1 MYTLDTGA
9 IVLYITIRTVRQM
22 DIPLDI
28 NPMAPMPIYRQ
39 LADQLEVAIRSGV
52 LLAGSPLPSHRHLSS
67 RLSVN
72 HLTVKRAYDDLQAL
86 GLIRTQRGI
95 GRFVA
100 EEAITAKGIPRV
112 VSEHLRTAVEN
123 AQIAGIA
130 REQIMDEVNRLWKE
144 RMEGHR

>member
-1 MYTLDTGA
+1 
-9 IVLYITIRTVRQM
+9 M

-28 NPMAPMPIYRQ
+28 NPMAPVPIYRQ
-39 LADQLEVAIRSGV
+39 LADQLEVAIRSGI
-52 LLAGSPLPSHRHLSS
+52 LPGGAPLPSHRHLSS

-86 GLIRTQRGI
+86 GLVETQRGI

-100 EEAITAKGIPRV
+100 EGSTAAAGLPRV
-112 VSEHLRTAVEN
+112 VSEQLRTAVEN

-130 REQIMDEVNRLWKE
+130 REQIMDEVNRLWQE
-144 RMEGHR
+144 RLEGHR